1 MAAYSASGGGRSSP
15 PPAAAAPRA
24 VVDNLI
30 DLRER
35 AEMLR
40 NMLQGS
46 PTPPGTPADAAPAG
60 TSDLIDGI
68 MSSLSSAL
76 SAALDTTAAGGRGQG
91 RRRRR
96 AGAVTGSGPQRRSST
111 TRRRSHSPFLRTV
124 TTNTLDD
131 GNSWRKYGQKHI
143 QDSPNNPRSYYRCT
157 HKPDQGCRATR
168 QVQASDDNPSEFVI
182 SYYGQHTCRDPS
194 TIPLVIEAAAAPP
207 DDCAN
212 LISFGSSSITAT
224 ATTLGLGGASTLAAV
239 VPPQQPQAVPSDP
252 TTTTMFISGMVGY
265 SPSSLPAAQLQDYY
279 RCGSEEAHSSISSP
293 PAAVG
298 SAAAG
303 IIMTSSATVGSAPAE
318 YWPGGGGTLG
328 DMACGGGHGAAGSFP
343 SSPSSLGLLTGS
355 FGSFGDDDMFG
366 FDP

>member
-1 MAAYSASGGGRSSP
+1 MASSASGGAADGGGRSSP
-15 PPAAAAPRA
+15 PAAEAPRA

-46 PTPPGTPADAAPAG
+46 PTPPGTPADAAPG
-60 TSDLIDGI
+60 TSELIDGI

-76 SAALDTTAAGGRGQG
+76 SAALDTTAGGSHGQG

-124 TTNTLDD
+124 TTSTLDD

-157 HKPDQGCRATR
+157 HKPDQGCKATR

-182 SYYGQHTCRDPS
+182 NYFGQHTCRDPS
-194 TIPLVIEAAAAPP
+194 TIPLVIEAAAPP

-212 LISFGSSSITAT
+212 LISFGSTM
-224 ATTLGLGGASTLAAV
+224 GASTTTHA
-239 VPPQQPQAVPSDP
+239 VPPQRPQAFDP
-252 TTTTMFISGMVGY
+252 AMFVSRLVGH
-265 SPSSLPAAQLQDYY
+265 SSSLPAQDYY
-279 RCGSEEAHSSISSP
+279 RCGSEEVHSSSSA
-293 PAAVG
+293 PAGELAAVVG
-298 SAAAG
+298 SAGMA
-303 IIMTSSATVGSAPAE
+303 SSATVVGSAPAE
-318 YWPGGGGTLG
+318 CWPGGTGGG
-328 DMACGGGHGAAGSFP
+328 DMACGHGAGSFP
-343 SSPSSLGLLTGS
+343 SSPSSLGFMTGS
-355 FGSFGDDDMFG
+355 FGSFGNAGEDDMFG

>member
-1 MAAYSASGGGRSSP
+1 MASSASGGADGGGRSS

-24 VVDNLI
+24 VVDNLM

-60 TSDLIDGI
+60 TSELIDGI
-68 MSSLSSAL
+68 MSSLSSAM
-76 SAALDTTAAGGRGQG
+76 SALDTADAGGGHGQG

-96 AGAVTGSGPQRRSST
+96 AGSVTGSGPQRRSST
-111 TRRRSHSPFLRTV
+111 ARRRSHSPFVRTV
-124 TTNTLDD
+124 TTSTLND

-194 TIPLVIEAAAAPP
+194 TIPLVIEAAAPP
-207 DDCAN
+207 DDCAS
-212 LISFGSSSITAT
+212 LISFGSTM
-224 ATTLGLGGASTLAAV
+224 GASTTTLAA
-239 VPPQQPQAVPSDP
+239 PPQRPQAFDDP
-252 TTTTMFISGMVGY
+252 TMFISRLVGY
-265 SPSSLPAAQLQDYY
+265 SSSLPAQDY
-279 RCGSEEAHSSISSP
+279 RCGSEEVHSSSSP
-293 PAAVG
+293 PAGELAAAVG
-298 SAAAG
+298 SAAG
-303 IIMTSSATVGSAPAE
+303 MTTSSATVVGSAPAE
-318 YWPGGGGTLG
+318 YWPGGTGG
-328 DMACGGGHGAAGSFP
+328 DMACGHGAGSFP
-343 SSPSSLGLLTGS
+343 SSPSSLGFMTGS
-355 FGSFGDDDMFG
+355 FGSFGNAGDDDMFG